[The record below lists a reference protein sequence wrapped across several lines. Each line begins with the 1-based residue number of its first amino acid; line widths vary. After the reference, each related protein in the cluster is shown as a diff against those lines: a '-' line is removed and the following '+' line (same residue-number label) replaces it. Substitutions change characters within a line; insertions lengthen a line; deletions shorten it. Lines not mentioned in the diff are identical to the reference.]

1 MVYQRTI
8 KSEIQ
13 FKGIGLHTGKE
24 ATVTLK
30 PAKPDRG
37 IVFFRT
43 DLADLGEVR
52 IPALNRYVTDT
63 ALSTTI
69 GRNGIKIATIEHLM
83 AAVWGMGIDNL
94 KIEVSGPEIPILD
107 GSSAPFVS
115 MLSNCGIVEQKRV
128 RQYYIITK
136 ALSLREGEHFCAM
149 EPHAESR
156 LTCSIEF
163 DHPAIQ
169 KQFFQMTLN
178 EKNFSQE
185 LARARTFGFLKDIEM
200 LRQRGLIAGGSLKNA
215 IVLDHEKV
223 LNMEPLRFKD
233 EFVRHKMLDSVG
245 DLALFGMRI
254 LGHWVT
260 HKAGH
265 KIHAEFC
272 ARLLKSEC
280 GYIAEFSEHKPTV
293 IPVLEPLLQTA

>member
-163 DHPAIQ
+163 
-169 KQFFQMTLN
+169 
-178 EKNFSQE
+178 
-185 LARARTFGFLKDIEM
+185 
-200 LRQRGLIAGGSLKNA
+200 
-215 IVLDHEKV
+215 
-223 LNMEPLRFKD
+223 
-233 EFVRHKMLDSVG
+233 
-245 DLALFGMRI
+245 
-254 LGHWVT
+254 
-260 HKAGH
+260 
-265 KIHAEFC
+265 
-272 ARLLKSEC
+272 
-280 GYIAEFSEHKPTV
+280 
-293 IPVLEPLLQTA
+293 